1 MRVCRGPYYDI
12 ISCFT
17 FGLLFFCVL
26 VGPQDFSVLL
36 NYCVY
41 VQFARASLRF
51 GLVYLEEDT
60 SSWVHPS
67 PQEFNL
73 SLLTTKYHFRLF
85 HLSVFLS
92 QELLK
97 LPENGARTVAN
108 YLGWNIFDISPKMRV
123 SHFSWRP
130 HRERLISGHER
141 QHCWQSDRTAGHAS
155 RQQSRTRQSSKQ
167 RLKVRTGQGVET
179 KTTVAVTTPNIFLFQ
194 HQAV

>member
-1 MRVCRGPYYDI
+1 MHWPYRFKV
-12 ISCFT
+12 S
-17 FGLLFFCVL
+17 LVL
-26 VGPQDFSVLL
+26 IT
-36 NYCVY
+36 
-41 VQFARASLRF
+41 RASLRL

-60 SSWVHPS
+60 SFWVHPS

-73 SLLTTKYHFRLF
+73 SLLTPKYHFPLF

-97 LPENGARTVAN
+97 LPEKGARTVAN

-141 QHCWQSDRTAGHAS
+141 QHCWQSDRIAGHAS
-155 RQQSRTRQSSKQ
+155 RRQSWTRQSSEP

-179 KTTVAVTTPNIFLFQ
+179 KTTVAVITPDIVLFQ
-194 HQAV
+194 HQPV